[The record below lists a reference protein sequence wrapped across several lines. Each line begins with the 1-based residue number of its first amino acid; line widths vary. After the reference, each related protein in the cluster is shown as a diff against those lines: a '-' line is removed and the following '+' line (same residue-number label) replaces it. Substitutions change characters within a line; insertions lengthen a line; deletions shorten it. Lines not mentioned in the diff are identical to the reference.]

1 MTINSRVEGGK
12 LKQNLAKIN
21 AETKPMLWATVLF
34 KIDIALD
41 GLCKIHK

>member
-21 AETKPMLWATVLF
+21 AETKPMWATVLF

-41 GLCKIHK
+41 RLCKIHK